1 MLKGIY
7 SFKQLDLDIAQAY
20 IAIVLDYHSQYQ
32 AAERVLDFYKY
43 VSSNEDEVTLI
54 REKKYL
60 EYLVLAKKLKK
71 SFLAT
76 VISDMYNNKVLPN
89 GRTRSNALAQKVSL
103 LDLNVN
109 LSEKEIYNDVMILQ
123 TSSEHILIHYMRTHT
138 FFVQFKRWLKRTY
151 PKDKFN
157 NPNNFTDAKC
167 KELLNPVIERSRK
180 YFIKNFNK
188 SAIGLNDYIFGALN
202 MYYKDSADDN
212 GKFDKESEV
221 SRFFEIMNS
230 KGQDREISGSDA
242 DSSTTALNF
251 IGIDPHLRPAEI
263 NFREI
268 AIKICEASKVLYTH
282 KSGKLAFYDIF
293 SRYRDLKFL
302 SDEKVKLAVNTLR
315 GCSVSTYEASDDFNM
330 QKTASSGSFKSK
342 FNKREQ
348 YLQIFDKIL
357 VSGGASMKD
366 IKTIYDNQISVS
378 IGIPKREQNCIYK
391 VEGGNV
397 KGNFKNSERFK
408 ILYDGFIALK
418 DFINFI
424 NSSDNTFGI
433 TLYNFNTEAF
443 RKLSLAKSITD
454 LESYVKYGDVTSQL
468 IEEQSTSYDHVL
480 LKSNSEVQEELEKL
494 RSIDMFALLEKTS
507 LNAIE
512 GIRAEQKK
520 EEENKKMFNNRI
532 HSFINKM
539 KSFNPGIPFIP
550 EEYECPSNY
559 VCDYINYG
567 GSNVDRKAMEETIPN
582 MAALYKSYDH
592 FNLDENFQFITIS
605 KYLSAIECLMALDG
619 VPMLNREG
627 LFDYEDPNYILD
639 YLQEDDLAKSYVSSF
654 NGISIYTFDSG
665 LRESFI
671 NKIFDTF
678 FPEQECDLAKET
690 TNGTEARTCALNETS
705 SKSTTEVR
713 TCALAQK
720 LPYWQKLRI
729 LFSIN
734 NFLICF
740 LRTMSQVGRILER
753 YTEDPVSVYISLCD
767 YLDVLNVDLDKIS
780 PARLYKLYN
789 YTRLIYQ
796 TGSSINVYQ
805 ASKFRKEFEDSVK
818 RYFIT
823 LFHSE
828 ENKSHY
834 KLLQQMKTEMYETFK
849 PNGCLQDVDLEKR
862 KRLRKIAH
870 TLDSRNISYVNQ
882 EHEKFFCNEELL
894 YLFKSCAEFNEDGFA
909 VQNGNLFE
917 TNSGKF
923 LHCTGASVK
932 PDILG
937 IEDTI
942 APITKND
949 ISEYELFSNGRR

>member
-1 MLKGIY
+1 
-7 SFKQLDLDIAQAY
+7 
-20 IAIVLDYHSQYQ
+20 
-32 AAERVLDFYKY
+32 
-43 VSSNEDEVTLI
+43 
-54 REKKYL
+54 
-60 EYLVLAKKLKK
+60 
-71 SFLAT
+71 
-76 VISDMYNNKVLPN
+76 
-89 GRTRSNALAQKVSL
+89 
-103 LDLNVN
+103 
-109 LSEKEIYNDVMILQ
+109 
-123 TSSEHILIHYMRTHT
+123 
-138 FFVQFKRWLKRTY
+138 
-151 PKDKFN
+151 
-157 NPNNFTDAKC
+157 
-167 KELLNPVIERSRK
+167 
-180 YFIKNFNK
+180 
-188 SAIGLNDYIFGALN
+188 
-202 MYYKDSADDN
+202 
-212 GKFDKESEV
+212 
-221 SRFFEIMNS
+221 
-230 KGQDREISGSDA
+230 
-242 DSSTTALNF
+242 
-251 IGIDPHLRPAEI
+251 
-263 NFREI
+263 
-268 AIKICEASKVLYTH
+268 
-282 KSGKLAFYDIF
+282 
-293 SRYRDLKFL
+293 
-302 SDEKVKLAVNTLR
+302 
-315 GCSVSTYEASDDFNM
+315 
-330 QKTASSGSFKSK
+330 
-342 FNKREQ
+342 
-348 YLQIFDKIL
+348 
-357 VSGGASMKD
+357 
-366 IKTIYDNQISVS
+366 
-378 IGIPKREQNCIYK
+378 
-391 VEGGNV
+391 
-397 KGNFKNSERFK
+397 
-408 ILYDGFIALK
+408 
-418 DFINFI
+418 
-424 NSSDNTFGI
+424 
-433 TLYNFNTEAF
+433 
-443 RKLSLAKSITD
+443 
-454 LESYVKYGDVTSQL
+454 
-468 IEEQSTSYDHVL
+468 
-480 LKSNSEVQEELEKL
+480 
-494 RSIDMFALLEKTS
+494 
-507 LNAIE
+507 
-512 GIRAEQKK
+512 
-520 EEENKKMFNNRI
+520 
-532 HSFINKM
+532 
-539 KSFNPGIPFIP
+539 
-550 EEYECPSNY
+550 
-559 VCDYINYG
+559 
-567 GSNVDRKAMEETIPN
+567 
-582 MAALYKSYDH
+582 
-592 FNLDENFQFITIS
+592 
-605 KYLSAIECLMALDG
+605 MALDG

-627 LFDYEDPNYILD
+627 LFDYEDPNYVLD

-678 FPEQECDLAKET
+678 FPEQEGALAKET

>member
-1 MLKGIY
+1 M
-7 SFKQLDLDIAQAY
+7 
-20 IAIVLDYHSQYQ
+20 
-32 AAERVLDFYKY
+32 
-43 VSSNEDEVTLI
+43 
-54 REKKYL
+54 
-60 EYLVLAKKLKK
+60 
-71 SFLAT
+71 
-76 VISDMYNNKVLPN
+76 
-89 GRTRSNALAQKVSL
+89 
-103 LDLNVN
+103 
-109 LSEKEIYNDVMILQ
+109 
-123 TSSEHILIHYMRTHT
+123 
-138 FFVQFKRWLKRTY
+138 FV
-151 PKDKFN
+151 
-157 NPNNFTDAKC
+157 
-167 KELLNPVIERSRK
+167 
-180 YFIKNFNK
+180 
-188 SAIGLNDYIFGALN
+188 
-202 MYYKDSADDN
+202 
-212 GKFDKESEV
+212 
-221 SRFFEIMNS
+221 
-230 KGQDREISGSDA
+230 
-242 DSSTTALNF
+242 
-251 IGIDPHLRPAEI
+251 
-263 NFREI
+263 
-268 AIKICEASKVLYTH
+268 
-282 KSGKLAFYDIF
+282 
-293 SRYRDLKFL
+293 
-302 SDEKVKLAVNTLR
+302 
-315 GCSVSTYEASDDFNM
+315 
-330 QKTASSGSFKSK
+330 
-342 FNKREQ
+342 
-348 YLQIFDKIL
+348 
-357 VSGGASMKD
+357 
-366 IKTIYDNQISVS
+366 
-378 IGIPKREQNCIYK
+378 
-391 VEGGNV
+391 
-397 KGNFKNSERFK
+397 
-408 ILYDGFIALK
+408 
-418 DFINFI
+418 
-424 NSSDNTFGI
+424 
-433 TLYNFNTEAF
+433 
-443 RKLSLAKSITD
+443 
-454 LESYVKYGDVTSQL
+454 
-468 IEEQSTSYDHVL
+468 
-480 LKSNSEVQEELEKL
+480 
-494 RSIDMFALLEKTS
+494 LLEKTS

-512 GIRAEQKK
+512 GIRSEQKN
-520 EEENKKMFNNRI
+520 EEEKKRMFNNRI

-550 EEYECPSNY
+550 EEYGCPSNY

-567 GSNVDRKAMEETIPN
+567 GGNVDRKAMEETIPN

-627 LFDYEDPNYILD
+627 LFDYEDPNYVLD

-678 FPEQECDLAKET
+678 FPEQEGALAQDT
-690 TNGTEARTCALNETS
+690 TNGA
-705 SKSTTEVR
+705 EVR
-713 TCALAQK
+713 TCDLAQK

-740 LRTMSQVGRILER
+740 LKTMSQVGRILER

-909 VQNGNLFE
+909 VQDGNLFE